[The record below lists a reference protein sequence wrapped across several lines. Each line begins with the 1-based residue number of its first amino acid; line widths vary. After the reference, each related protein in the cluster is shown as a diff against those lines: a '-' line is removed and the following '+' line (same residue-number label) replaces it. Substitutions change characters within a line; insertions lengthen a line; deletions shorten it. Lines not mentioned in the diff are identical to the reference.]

1 MDLWSARD
9 AVVMKALA
17 LGLPHYLPLS
27 PRCTHLKGH
36 GGLKYAVRQG
46 LAYLPHHHFVLK
58 TDVRAYYASIDH
70 QLLMDRLA
78 VHIADRQILLS
89 SGSISGVVR
98 SGVAYSG
105 ATRKASRQVA
115 RSVRFWRRFS

>member
-1 MDLWSARD
+1 M
-9 AVVMKALA
+9 VMKALA

-70 QLLMDRLA
+70 QLLLDRLA
-78 VHIADRQILLS
+78 VHIADRQIGYHRAVFPALCGAGWLILGPHARHRVGQPAQS
-89 SGSISGVVR
+89 DSGGV
-98 SGVAYSG
+98 
-105 ATRKASRQVA
+105 
-115 RSVRFWRRFS
+115 FLD